1 MADTRKYVSINMQN
15 MLTRRLQTFG
25 NLPAGYKINAKGKI
39 YISNTGNLSKSK
51 TCPPCRPCIENEND
65 ENPNAGR
72 PSGCPKCLP
81 CTPNGK
87 RITLRKR
94 KTMKSRKTRKN

>member
-1 MADTRKYVSINMQN
+1 MADTRKYVSRNMQN
-15 MLTRRLQTFG
+15 MLTRRLRTFG
-25 NLPAGYKINAKGKI
+25 ELPAGYKINDNGKI
-39 YISNTGNLSKSK
+39 YISNTGNLSQSK
-51 TCPPCRPCIENEND
+51 TCPPCPPCIKNENEY
-65 ENPNAGR
+65 PNFGR

-81 CTPNGK
+81 CTPNGR